1 MSVSPQISLETY
13 RGKFSPRNL
22 ALARQSSCGQKDTA
36 MSERKMNI
44 KATSEQLRVVQV
56 FVALGLIVG
65 IVFIIAGWLLKSD
78 NPDTSTAAYLPTTP
92 NTSETIGSR

>member
-1 MSVSPQISLETY
+1 
-13 RGKFSPRNL
+13 
-22 ALARQSSCGQKDTA
+22 
-36 MSERKMNI
+36 MSERKTNI

-78 NPDTSTAAYLPTTP
+78 NTNTTAYLPTTP

>member
-36 MSERKMNI
+36 MSERKTNI

-78 NPDTSTAAYLPTTP
+78 NPETSAAAYLPTTP
-92 NTSETIGSR
+92 NTSETVGSR

>member
-1 MSVSPQISLETY
+1 MSVSPQISLETC

-36 MSERKMNI
+36 MSERKTNI

>member
-1 MSVSPQISLETY
+1 
-13 RGKFSPRNL
+13 
-22 ALARQSSCGQKDTA
+22 
-36 MSERKMNI
+36 MSERKTNI
-44 KATSEQLRVVQV
+44 KVTSEQLRVVQV